1 MFRWLKYLKRLKET
15 FAENPLWLLT
25 LDFCSFRASPHK
37 PAEIKISGQPET
49 NWLLLNNQLRV
60 IVQSAVIPGV
70 AEKLEFVDNKARNR
84 VGATLSWV
92 F

>member
-25 LDFCSFRASPHK
+25 LDFCSFRASLHK

-60 IVQSAVIPGV
+60 IVQSAVIHGV

-84 VGATLSWV
+84 VGTTLSWV